1 MKKLLLWGLLI
12 VLAALGGGGWW
23 VYQSRDRLL
32 ADAIRD
38 YGPRITGVAVKLGGV
53 HVEPVDGLAALKG
66 LEIGNPPGF
75 KTPRAIEL
83 GEVSMRLDVAS
94 LTADVV
100 HIHEVRIVAP
110 HVTYER
116 GDAGSNLEV
125 IERNVR
131 SYIATQTGGAPTS
144 DTASKSKDKTE
155 KKKKLIIDH
164 LYIQDAKA
172 DVSAAL
178 LQGHALTVPIADI
191 HLQGLGEKSGGAT
204 PAEVTEQVVSAVK
217 NSVTKSV
224 TTAPATGIVNGIKNG
239 AKAAVNAVKGLFK

>member
-1 MKKLLLWGLLI
+1 MKKWILCSLLI
-12 VLAALGGGGWW
+12 LLAALGGGGWW
-23 VYQSRDRLL
+23 LYQSRDHLL

-53 HVEPVDGLAALKG
+53 HIEPVDGIAALKG

-83 GEVSMRLDVAS
+83 GEVSMRLDVAT

-100 HIHEVRIVAP
+100 RIQEVRIVAP

-116 GDAGSNLEV
+116 SDAGSNLEV
-125 IERNVR
+125 IERNVQV
-131 SYIATQTGGAPTS
+131 YIAAQTGATP
-144 DTASKSKDKTE
+144 KQQDKAG

-164 LYIQDAKA
+164 LYIQGAKA

-178 LQGHALTVPIADI
+178 LQGRTLTVPISDI
-191 HLQGLGEKSGGAT
+191 HLQGLGAKSGGET
-204 PAEVTEQVVSAVK
+204 PAEVTEQVVNAVK

-224 TTAPATGIVNGIKNG
+224 TMAPATGLVNGIKNG
-239 AKAAVNAVKGLFK
+239 TKAAVDAVKGLFK